1 MEYIFMMFDMQD
13 TQALPIFPRPRYEKE
28 TREER
33 FRRIKRFSEI
43 TGTRYCVAY
52 LKDEEQRRGLIMRFA

>member
-1 MEYIFMMFDMQD
+1 MMFDMQD
-13 TQALPIFPRPRYEKE
+13 TQPLPIFPRPRYGKE

-43 TGTRYCVAY
+43 TGIRYCVAY
-52 LKDEEQRRGLIMRFA
+52 LRDEEQRRKALGRVSVRV